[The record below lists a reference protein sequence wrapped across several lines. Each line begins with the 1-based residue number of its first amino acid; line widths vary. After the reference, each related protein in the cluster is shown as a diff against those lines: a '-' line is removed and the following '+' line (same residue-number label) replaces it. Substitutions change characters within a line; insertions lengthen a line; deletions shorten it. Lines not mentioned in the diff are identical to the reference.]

1 MYGEIYT
8 ATSGMQVLQMQM
20 DFITNNLANVDTAGF
35 KIDEAIS
42 EERFIETPL
51 GSVSTPCHA
60 KAYSRYIDFS
70 QGPVKPTGDL
80 LDVALNGEGFFVVS
94 TPNGDRLTRCGH
106 FTKDAEGT
114 LKLGGLPVQDEAEGE
129 IVLGE
134 GEVKIREDGS
144 ITQNGVEL
152 GRLRL
157 VRVENPQLLEKEG
170 STLYKAPEG
179 VELEAIE
186 AGDTD
191 LRVLQGHLERSN
203 ADAIDLMVR
212 MISTSR
218 AYEMHQKAIQTFDQ
232 LGSKAIQSMGRVG

>member
-8 ATSGMQVLQMQM
+8 AASGMKVRQMQM

-35 KIDEAIS
+35 KIEEPVS
-42 EERFIETPL
+42 EERYIDTPV

-60 KAYSRYIDFS
+60 KALYRYIDFS
-70 QGPVKPTGDL
+70 QGPVKPTTSS
-80 LDVALNGEGFFVVS
+80 LDVALDGEGFFVVS
-94 TPNGDRLTRCGH
+94 TSNGDRLTRCGH
-106 FTKDAEGT
+106 FTQDAEGV
-114 LKLGGLPVQDEAEGE
+114 LKLGGFPVQDEAEGE
-129 IVLGE
+129 ITLGE

-157 VRVENPQLLEKEG
+157 VSADNPQLLEKEG
-170 STLYKAPEG
+170 NTLFKAPDG
-179 VELEAIE
+179 VELEEID
-186 AGDTD
+186 AGDAD

-203 ADAIDLMVR
+203 ASAIDLMVR
-212 MISTSR
+212 MISTARS
-218 AYEMHQKAIQTFDQ
+218 YEMHQKAIQTFDQ